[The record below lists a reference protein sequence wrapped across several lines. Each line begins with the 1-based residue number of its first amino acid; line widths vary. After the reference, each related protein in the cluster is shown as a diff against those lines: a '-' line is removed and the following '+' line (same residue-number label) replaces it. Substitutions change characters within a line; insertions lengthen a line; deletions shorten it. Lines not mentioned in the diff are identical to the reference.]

1 MAAPVTPSLL
11 VAALLGGLVL
21 AAPAQAGGCYG
32 GGCYRYAVTPPAYA
46 TEQETVL
53 VNPPRTV
60 YQTVPPVYDT
70 VSEEVMVAPGRRIWQ
85 TRPGPRG
92 ELIGCWVETPPRY
105 AVRRRTVVVRPA
117 ETVPITLPPEYAVVN
132 HRVRVAPA
140 RAGWVPLEPGYGAA
154 HVGSIPDAFGIT
166 GASSSDIGVGLGFSR
181 GSIYDG
187 Y

>member
-1 MAAPVTPSLL
+1 MAAPVTKL
-11 VAALLGGLVL
+11 VLIAAALGGLAL

-32 GGCYRYAVTPPAYA
+32 GQCYRYAVTPPVYA

-53 VNPPRTV
+53 VSPPRTV
-60 YQTVPPVYDT
+60 YRTVPPVYDT
-70 VSEEVMVAPGRRIWQ
+70 VEEQVLVAPGGRIWQ
-85 TRPGPRG
+85 TRPGPHG

-117 ETVPITLPPEYAVVN
+117 ETIPVTLPPDYAVVN

-140 RAGWVPLEPGYGAA
+140 RAGWVPLAPGYGGPR
-154 HVGSIPDAFGIT
+154 VGSIPDMFGIT
-166 GASSSDIGVGLGFSR
+166 GASSADIGVGLGFSR

>member
-1 MAAPVTPSLL
+1 MAAPVTPIRLL
-11 VAALLGGLVL
+11 AAALGSLVL
-21 AAPAQAGGCYG
+21 AGPAEAGGCAG
-32 GGCYRYAVTPPAYA
+32 GQCYRYAVTPPVYA

-60 YQTVPPVYDT
+60 YRTVPPVYDT
-70 VSEEVMVAPGRRIWQ
+70 VDEEVLVAPASRVWQ

-92 ELIGCWVETPPRY
+92 ELIGCWIETPPRY

-117 ETVPITLPPEYAVVN
+117 ETIPVTLPPDYAVVN
-132 HRVRVAPA
+132 HRVPVAPA
-140 RAGWVPLEPGYGAA
+140 RAGWVPLDPGYGASRI
-154 HVGSIPDAFGIT
+154 GSIPDALGIA
-166 GASSSDIGVGLGFSR
+166 GASSADIGVGLGLTR